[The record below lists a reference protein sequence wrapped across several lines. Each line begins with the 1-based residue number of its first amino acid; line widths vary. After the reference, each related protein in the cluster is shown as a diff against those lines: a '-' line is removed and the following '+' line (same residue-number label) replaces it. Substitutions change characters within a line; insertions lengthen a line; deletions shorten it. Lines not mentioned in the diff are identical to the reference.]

1 MTRREFITLAPG
13 AAIAWPFAVRAQR
26 PRPVIGVL
34 IPGAPGSG
42 IVTERVAALRKGL
55 RETGYVEG
63 ENVAIEYRYSEG
75 HNDRFLAFVSDL
87 VLHQVS
93 LIVAFGIPAAL
104 AAKAASTTIPI
115 VFTMGGDPIQLGLVA
130 ALNRPG
136 GNLTGT
142 TSLSIE
148 VGAKRVQLLHEIVPG
163 ATSIALLVNPT
174 SPIAETEWADVQAA
188 ARTLG
193 LQSQVLHASTEPELE
208 AIFAS
213 LARPRAGGLVIGND
227 GFFNPRAGHLGA
239 LAIRHAV
246 PTIFQYREFA
256 AAGGLASYG
265 ENPTDSLWAVGI
277 YAGRILKGEKPSDL
291 PVQQA
296 TKVELIINTKTA
308 SRLGLAVPLTMHAL
322 ATELIE

>member
-1 MTRREFITLAPG
+1 
-13 AAIAWPFAVRAQR
+13 
-26 PRPVIGVL
+26 
-34 IPGAPGSG
+34 
-42 IVTERVAALRKGL
+42 
-55 RETGYVEG
+55 
-63 ENVAIEYRYSEG
+63 
-75 HNDRFLAFVSDL
+75 
-87 VLHQVS
+87 
-93 LIVAFGIPAAL
+93 
-104 AAKAASTTIPI
+104 
-115 VFTMGGDPIQLGLVA
+115 MGGDPVKLGLVA

-163 ATSIALLVNPT
+163 AISIALLVNPT
-174 SPIAETEWADVQAA
+174 SPIAETEWMDVQAA
-188 ARTLG
+188 TRTLG
-193 LQSQVLHASTEPELE
+193 LQSQLIHASTESELD

-213 LARPRAGGLVIGND
+213 LAGLRTGGLVIGND
-227 GFFNPRAGHLGA
+227 GFFNPRADHLGA

-246 PTIFQYREFA
+246 PTIFQYRQFA

-265 ENPTDSLWAVGI
+265 ENPTGSLRMVGI
-277 YAGRILKGEKPSDL
+277 YAARILKGEKPADL

-308 SRLGLAVPLTMHAL
+308 SQLGLAVPLTMRAL

>member
-1 MTRREFITLAPG
+1 
-13 AAIAWPFAVRAQR
+13 
-26 PRPVIGVL
+26 
-34 IPGAPGSG
+34 
-42 IVTERVAALRKGL
+42 LRQGL

-63 ENVAIEYRYSEG
+63 RNVVIEYRYSEG
-75 HNDRFLAFVSDL
+75 HNDRFPALVSDL

-93 LIVAFGIPAAL
+93 LIVAFGVPAAL

-115 VFTMGGDPIQLGLVA
+115 VFTMGGDPIQLGLAA

-148 VGAKRVQLLHEIVPG
+148 VGAKRVQLLHEIVPD

-193 LQSQVLHASTEPELE
+193 LQSQVLRASTEPDLD

-213 LARPRAGGLVIGND
+213 LTRPRAGGLVIGND

-239 LAIRHAV
+239 LAVRHAV

-265 ENPTDSLWAVGI
+265 ENPTDSLRAVGL
-277 YAGRILKGEKPSDL
+277 YTGRILKGEKPSDL
-291 PVQQA
+291 PIQQA
-296 TKVELIINTKTA
+296 TKVELLINLKTA
-308 SRLGLAVPLTMHAL
+308 KALGLSIPLELL
-322 ATELIE
+322 ARADEVIE